1 MTWCAGKCE
10 MNSKARLPKILCGSE
25 LLCDAKSFSNSYSH
39 HAEERHM
46 LGIQEHATQYVTLD
60 VCKLIG

>member
-1 MTWCAGKCE
+1 